1 MQSAADI
8 DYKKFP
14 ATVALLTTALFD
26 AKEQGIKYFDFW
38 GIAPEGAPDSH
49 PWKGFTR
56 FKQSFGGAPEQ
67 ISHRARQQFAPSQR
81 TFSATRFGLHRTHT
95 FGCR

>member
-8 DYKKFP
+8 DYKKLP

-26 AKEQGIKYFDFW
+26 AKEQGIKFFDFW

-56 FKQSFGGAPEQ
+56 FKQSFGGAPVEYAGTYDIILKPIKYHFYQ
-67 ISHRARQQFAPSQR
+67 LTRQLN
-81 TFSATRFGLHRTHT
+81 RFIRRH
-95 FGCR
+95 